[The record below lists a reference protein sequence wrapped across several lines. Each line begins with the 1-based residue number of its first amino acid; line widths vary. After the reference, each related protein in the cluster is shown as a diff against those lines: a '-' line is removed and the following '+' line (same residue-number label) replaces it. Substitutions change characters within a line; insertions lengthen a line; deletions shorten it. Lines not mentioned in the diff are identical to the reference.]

1 MIRTNSSIIRIPNSP
16 RLKINTI
23 TKIHTHKE
31 QVNNMTLAI
40 QSKTTEATT
49 QTNLYTYQPMMDS
62 WNLTSLSQ
70 SSSKK
75 SSSVNITP
83 TPSRVGTQ
91 RERLTV
97 WEDSNFSMTSVM
109 SWQLG
114 SQAFIF
120 LLFQRKLFKAKRK
133 QLHFK
138 RDSISLTCSSKNA
151 PHLSTLHSQRNYKLS
166 WDQRVMQRHQ

>member
-16 RLKINTI
+16 HLTINTI

-31 QVNNMTLAI
+31 QLNNMTLAI
-40 QSKTTEATT
+40 QSKTTGATT

-62 WNLTSLSQ
+62 WNWTSLSQ
-70 SSSKK
+70 LLSKK
-75 SSSVNITP
+75 SSLVSITL
-83 TPSRVGTQ
+83 TQSRVGTQ
-91 RERLTV
+91 KERLTV
-97 WEDSNFSMTSVM
+97 REDSNFSMTSVM
-109 SWQLG
+109 SWLLG

-151 PHLSTLHSQRNYKLS
+151 PHLNILHSQRNCKLS